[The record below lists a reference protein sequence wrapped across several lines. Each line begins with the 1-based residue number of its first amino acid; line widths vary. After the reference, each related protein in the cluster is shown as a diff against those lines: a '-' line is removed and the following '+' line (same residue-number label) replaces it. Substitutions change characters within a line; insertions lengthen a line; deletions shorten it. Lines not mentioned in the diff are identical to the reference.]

1 MSNYSIGI
9 SGLRAA
15 QRALDVIGNNIA
27 NAATEGYHRQR
38 IELAPAY
45 AHQEGEMLIGGG
57 VKVEGVTRLIDHFLE
72 QEMLRQTS
80 LLEQVD
86 SELGVLQ
93 SVENTLGE
101 FSSEEGGLNEA
112 MDKFFASLRALSL
125 HPDGAIWQNQVVS
138 DAESLV
144 SRFRILGEFL
154 VGLETQIR
162 LEADNV
168 TDSINTLCG
177 RIAELNGDIQRV
189 EIGGGGANNL
199 RDQRDQLIADLSELV
214 GVQVQSR
221 EYGVSDVTAAEI
233 PVVAD
238 TSTTELEVGF
248 TLEGL
253 MGVSVAGSSNYV
265 AAVQG
270 GKLGGL
276 LSLRNE
282 LIADLHDSL
291 DSLASALVEQIN
303 GCHVQGVGSEGSFTG
318 LTGWAMAWDDL
329 ADFDPP
335 VSDGK
340 IYVRV
345 TNTATGEITRHEID
359 VDASTGSLTGIA
371 ADISLIDGL
380 TASVVSSKLSIW
392 SDPDYEFD
400 FLPCVLP
407 TPTASNLTGAS
418 PPSVSVSG
426 IYEGLDNQTFTFT
439 VLGTGTGAVGNGTL
453 QLSVTNEGAEVVSV
467 LDIGSGYAAGDV
479 LEVGNGITV
488 SLGIGDVVDGDTFEV
503 DAFGDTDTS
512 GVLSAAGINTF
523 FSGKTASDIAVCPEI
538 VAAPARV
545 ATSLGPEMTDNA
557 NVIRMADLQ
566 DAAVSS
572 LNSLS
577 CGEFYRRVV
586 TDVGQQISL
595 RKMRQENVE
604 AMVQNLLA
612 QRSGTSGVDIN
623 EQAAEL
629 LVFEQ
634 MYQATAKYIGTL
646 QSSLASLMQII

>member
-15 QRALDVIGNNIA
+15 QRALDIIGNNIA

-45 AHQEGEMLIGGG
+45 AHQQGEMLIGGG

-80 LLEQVD
+80 LLEQVG

-112 MDKFFASLRALSL
+112 IDKFFGSLKALSL

-138 DAESLV
+138 DAESMV

-168 TDSINTLCG
+168 TESINTLCG

-189 EIGGGGANNL
+189 EIGGGSANNL

-238 TSTTELEVGF
+238 TSATELEVGF

-253 MGVSVAGSSNYV
+253 MGISVAGSSNYIT
-265 AAVQG
+265 AVQG
-270 GKLGGL
+270 GKLGAL

-282 LIADLHDSL
+282 LIADLHGSL

-303 GCHVQGVGSEGSFTG
+303 EYHLQGVGSEGSFTG
-318 LTGWAMAWDDL
+318 LTGWAIAWDDL

-345 TNTATGEITRHEID
+345 TNTSTGEITRHEID

-418 PPSVSVSG
+418 PPSVAVSG
-426 IYEGLDNQTFTFT
+426 IYEGADNQTFTFS
-439 VLGTGTGAVGNGTL
+439 VSGTGAVGNGTL
-453 QLSVTNEGAEVVSV
+453 QLSVTNAGAEVVSV
-467 LDIGSGYAAGDV
+467 LDIGFGYAAGDF

-488 SLGIGDVVDGDTFEV
+488 SLGLGDVVDGDTFEV

-512 GVLSAAGINTF
+512 GVLSAVGINTL

-538 VAAPARV
+538 VAAPSRV

-557 NVIRMADLQ
+557 NVIRMGALQ
-566 DAAVSS
+566 DVALSG

-577 CGEFYRRVV
+577 CGEFYRRLV

-604 AMVQNLLA
+604 AMVQNLLT
-612 QRSGTSGVDIN
+612 QRSERSGVDIN

-634 MYQATAKYIGTL
+634 MFQATAKYIGTL